1 MADRQGNWEQRDTKW
16 KERLQEAGDGSWVRS
31 GEIQPPEEDAESEK
45 GACRSC
51 GEMD

>member
-1 MADRQGNWEQRDTKW
+1 MADRQGHGEQRDPEW
-16 KERLQEAGDGSWVRS
+16 KERIQEAGDGSWVRS

-45 GACRSC
+45 GAGRSC